1 MQNKQRMDES
11 CLSILVKLGDFG
23 EDDDLDLG
31 RAHGPKGYFEGISK
45 GFPGSD
51 FAISIFG
58 RRRKR
63 ILRHAGQ
70 KSRVEKAAS
79 STVTRRKQRGSKHR
93 RSPCSSASE
102 FPSQSSSRRQYQAS
116 ISMQHAARSTQLHRH
131 PIDGHPGRCENLSDT
146 ARALGIAAMKRA
158 RNEID
163 SLIEA
168 NHVGEVTA
176 GLPKISRKVHACTE
190 CQARKIKCDV
200 GPGKAICTRWKSTI
214 EGDSKCLQRA
224 VSKILDVLDLPSLES
239 FHRPT
244 QLVQVVSPDP
254 VIEQLQESRTTRTA
268 VMAMTREHSLDPESK
283 MNDALVSAPMGSVYE
298 VANSGT

>member
-1 MQNKQRMDES
+1 MRISRPLRPQSRGASREAP
-11 CLSILVKLGDFG
+11 SIVV
-23 EDDDLDLG
+23 
-31 RAHGPKGYFEGISK
+31 GPTPFRT
-45 GFPGSD
+45 FT
-51 FAISIFG
+51 
-58 RRRKR
+58 
-63 ILRHAGQ
+63 LRSG
-70 KSRVEKAAS
+70 
-79 STVTRRKQRGSKHR
+79 
-93 RSPCSSASE
+93 SPCSSASE

-168 NHVGEVTA
+168 NHVGESVRRGRSSATLDLA
-176 GLPKISRKVHACTE
+176 RRSARGARGRNRNFVVNKSLQSLLEEGTE
-190 CQARKIKCDV
+190 
-200 GPGKAICTRWKSTI
+200 WKSTI